1 MNMKYLI
8 SIFSLLIFITS
19 CNNGG
24 QISDA
29 YGNFEA
35 TEIIVSAQA
44 NGELINVNLEEGD
57 VLKGRQIVGL
67 IDSTDLYL
75 RKKLLAQQIQ
85 TIKSQLVSINSE
97 IDVQKQQLENNMIS
111 QKRIESLYSQGA
123 ATKKQLDDINGLV
136 DVNRKMIISIK
147 SKKQSILD
155 QIEGVRIQIEQIEES
170 ISKCV
175 ITNPVSGTVLVKY
188 AEKGELAAMGKPLY
202 KVADVENIKLK
213 VYVSGS
219 QLPKIKLGDEVE
231 VLYDKNKNANNKTK
245 GKVIWISNTAEFT
258 PKTIQT
264 KEERVNLVYAVKVLV
279 KNDGSIKIGMPGEM
293 NFVK

>member
-1 MNMKYLI
+1 MKHLL
-8 SIFSLLIFITS
+8 SIFGLLIFITS
-19 CNNGG
+19 CNNGDKV
-24 QISDA
+24 SDA

-44 NGELINVNLEEGD
+44 NGELINLNLEEGD
-57 VLKGRQIVGL
+57 VLKANQIVGF

-85 TIKSQLVSINSE
+85 TIKSQLISINSE
-97 IDVQKQQLENNMIS
+97 IDVQKQQLDNNLIS
-111 QKRIESLYSQGA
+111 KKRIENLYSQGA

-170 ISKCV
+170 ISKC
-175 ITNPVSGTVLVKY
+175 IINNPVSGTVLVKY
-188 AEKGELAAMGKPLY
+188 AEKGELASMGKPLY

-213 VYVSGS
+213 AYISGS
-219 QLPKIKLGDEVE
+219 QMPKIRLGDEVE
-231 VLYDKNKNANNKTK
+231 VLYDKDKDANTKTK

>member
-1 MNMKYLI
+1 MKYLI
-8 SIFSLLIFITS
+8 SIFSLLIIITS
-19 CNNGG
+19 CNNGD

-44 NGELINVNLEEGD
+44 NGELMNLNLEEGD
-57 VLKGRQIVGL
+57 VLKTNQIVGL

-85 TIKSQLVSINSE
+85 TIKSQLVSIHSE
-97 IDVQKQQLENNMIS
+97 IDVQKQQLENNLIS
-111 QKRIESLYSQGA
+111 QKRIEKLYSQGA

-136 DVNRKMIISIK
+136 DVNKKMIISVN

-175 ITNPVSGTVLVKY
+175 INNPVRGTVLVKY

-231 VLYDKNKNANNKTK
+231 VLFDKDKNDNTKTK

-264 KEERVNLVYAVKVLV
+264 KEERVNLVYAIKVLV

-293 NFVK
+293 DFVK

>member
-19 CNNGG
+19 CNNGD

>member
-1 MNMKYLI
+1 MKHLI

-19 CNNGG
+19 CNNGDR
-24 QISDA
+24 ISDA

-44 NGELINVNLEEGD
+44 NGELINLNLEEGD
-57 VLKGRQIVGL
+57 MLKAKQIVGL

-97 IDVQKQQLENNMIS
+97 IDVQKQQLDNNLIS

-136 DVNRKMIISIK
+136 DVNRKMIISIN

-155 QIEGVRIQIEQIEES
+155 QIKGVRIQIEQIEES

-231 VLYDKNKNANNKTK
+231 VLYDKNKNTNTKTK

-264 KEERVNLVYAVKVLV
+264 KEERVNLVYAVKVMV

>member
-1 MNMKYLI
+1 MNMKHLI

-19 CNNGG
+19 CNNGD

-44 NGELINVNLEEGD
+44 NGELINLNLEEGD
-57 VLKGRQIVGL
+57 MLKAKQIVGL

-97 IDVQKQQLENNMIS
+97 IDVQKQQLDNNLIS

-136 DVNRKMIISIK
+136 DVNRKMIISIN

-155 QIEGVRIQIEQIEES
+155 QIKGVRIQIEQIEES

-231 VLYDKNKNANNKTK
+231 VLYDKNKNTNTKTK

-264 KEERVNLVYAVKVLV
+264 KEERVNLVYAVKVMV